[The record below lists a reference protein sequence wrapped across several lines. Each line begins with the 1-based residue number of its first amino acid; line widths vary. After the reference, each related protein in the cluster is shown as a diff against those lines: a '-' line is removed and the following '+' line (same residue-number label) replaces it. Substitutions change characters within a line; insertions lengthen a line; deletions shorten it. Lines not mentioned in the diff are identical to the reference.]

1 MADVFPN
8 GSGLSNEALAA
19 AQNAGRAQERT
30 KELLQTWAYD
40 TVELTGTPSSVSLF
54 QTPTGTSGKT
64 KTMTNMKGT
73 GIFPGVQ
80 ALTIRSLVINPF
92 NMVSGDVLVTD
103 LGLVGWGYFAL
114 IINDRPFPDYFQ
126 IKNACGG
133 ANVTSANTTRGV
145 FGSGIIGNVL
155 SFNDPFLVTIQP
167 NDPFRVDI
175 AWDAAIT
182 PATQIAHSSTSS
194 GAGLQ
199 LSVILYGR
207 GTRRS

>member
-1 MADVFPN
+1 MADIFPA

-40 TVELTGTPSSVSLF
+40 TVTLSSATAVSSASLF

-64 KTMTNMKGT
+64 RTDTNMKGT

-80 ALTIRSLVINPF
+80 ALTVRSIVITAF
-92 NMVSGDVLVTD
+92 DSVSGTLLNSD
-103 LGLVGWGYFAL
+103 LAQIGWGYFAL

-126 IKNACGG
+126 IKAAAGG
-133 ANVTSANTTRGV
+133 ANIVSASTTRGI
-145 FGSGIIGNVL
+145 FGEGIINNVL

-167 NDPFRVDI
+167 NDPFRVDLT
-175 AWDAAIT
+175 WDSAIT
-182 PATQIAHSSTSS
+182 VTGSSISTE
-194 GAGLQ
+194 

>member
-1 MADVFPN
+1 MADTFPT

-19 AQNAGRAQERT
+19 AESAGRAQERT

-40 TVELTGTPSSVSLF
+40 TVTLSSALSAAVSTSSLF

-64 KTMTNMKGT
+64 KTDTNMKGT

-80 ALTIRSLVINPF
+80 ALTVRSLVITAF
-92 NMVSGDVLVTD
+92 DSVSGTVSNTD
-103 LGLVGWGYFAL
+103 LGLIGWGYFAL

-126 IKNACGG
+126 IKAAAGGTGIVCG
-133 ANVTSANTTRGV
+133 STTRGI
-145 FGSGIIGNVL
+145 FGNGTISNVL

-167 NDPFRVDI
+167 NDPFRVDLV
-175 AWDAAIT
+175 WDTAISVT
-182 PATQIAHSSTSS
+182 GSSNTTE
-194 GAGLQ
+194 

>member
-1 MADVFPN
+1 MADIFPT

-19 AQNAGRAQERT
+19 AQSAGRAQERT

-40 TVELTGTPSSVSLF
+40 TVTLSSATPFTSQTLF

-64 KTMTNMKGT
+64 RTDTNMKGT

-80 ALTIRSLVINPF
+80 ALTVRSIVITAF
-92 NMVSGDVLVTD
+92 DSVSGTLLNTD
-103 LGLVGWGYFAL
+103 MSLLGWGYFAL

-126 IKNACGG
+126 IKAASGG
-133 ANVTSANTTRGV
+133 AGIVSASTTRGCW
-145 FGSGIIGNVL
+145 GSGEIGNVL

-167 NDPFRVDI
+167 NDPFRVDLN
-175 AWDAAIT
+175 WDASVPLFANN
-182 PATQIAHSSTSS
+182 STE
-194 GAGLQ
+194 

>member
-1 MADVFPN
+1 MADIFPT
-8 GSGLSNEALAA
+8 GSGLSNESLAA
-19 AQNAGRAQERT
+19 ARSAGRAQERT

-40 TVELTGTPSSVSLF
+40 TVTLSSATSFTSQTFF

-64 KTMTNMKGT
+64 RTDTNMKGT

-80 ALTIRSLVINPF
+80 ALTVRSIVISAF
-92 NMVSGDVLVTD
+92 DSVSGTILNTD
-103 LGLVGWGYFAL
+103 LALLGWGYFAL

-126 IKNACGG
+126 VKAAAGG
-133 ANVTSANTTRGV
+133 ANIVSASTTRGIL
-145 FGSGIIGNVL
+145 GDGAINNVL

-167 NDPFRVDI
+167 NDPFRVDMN
-175 AWDAAIT
+175 WDAAVTIT
-182 PATQIAHSSTSS
+182 GSSTSTE
-194 GAGLQ
+194 

>member
-1 MADVFPN
+1 MADIFPI

-40 TVELTGTPSSVSLF
+40 SVELTGTPVSASLF
-54 QTPTGTSGKT
+54 QTPVGTSSKT
-64 KTMTNMKGT
+64 RTESNMKGT

-80 ALTIRSLVINPF
+80 ALTVRSLVISVF
-92 NMVSGDVLVTD
+92 HQTSGDMSTAD
-103 LGLVGWGYFAL
+103 LGLIGWGYFAL

-126 IKNACGG
+126 IKAACGG
-133 ANVTSANTTRGV
+133 ANVVSSSTTRGI
-145 FGSGIIGNVL
+145 FGGGNIGNVL

-167 NDPFRVDI
+167 NDPFRVDLN
-175 AWDAAIT
+175 WDAAID
-182 PATQIAHSSTSS
+182 PS
-194 GAGLQ
+194 GSGTNQQ

>member
-19 AQNAGRAQERT
+19 AQQAGRAQERT

-40 TVELTGTPSSVSLF
+40 TVELTGTPTSASLF

-64 KTMTNMKGT
+64 RTDTNMKGT

-80 ALTIRSLVINPF
+80 ALTVRSLVINIF
-92 NMVSGDVLVTD
+92 HATSGDMSCTD
-103 LGLVGWGYFAL
+103 LGIIGWGYFAL

-133 ANVTSANTTRGV
+133 ANIVSSSTTRGV
-145 FGSGIIGNVL
+145 FGNGNIGNVL

-167 NDPFRVDI
+167 NDPFRVDLN
-175 AWDAAIT
+175 WDATIT
-182 PATQIAHSSTSS
+182 PS
-194 GAGLQ
+194 GSGTNMQ

>member
-1 MADVFPN
+1 MADVFPS

-40 TVELTGTPSSVSLF
+40 SVELTGTPSSASLF

-64 KTMTNMKGT
+64 RTDTNMKGT

-80 ALTIRSLVINPF
+80 ALTIRSLVINVF
-92 NMVSGDVLVTD
+92 HATSGDMLTTD
-103 LGLVGWGYFAL
+103 LGVIGWGYFAL

-133 ANVTSANTTRGV
+133 ANIVSSSTTRGV
-145 FGSGIIGNVL
+145 FGSGNIGNVL

-167 NDPFRVDI
+167 NDPFRVDLN
-175 AWDAAIT
+175 WDAAIT
-182 PATQIAHSSTSS
+182 PSVS
-194 GAGLQ
+194 GTAMQ